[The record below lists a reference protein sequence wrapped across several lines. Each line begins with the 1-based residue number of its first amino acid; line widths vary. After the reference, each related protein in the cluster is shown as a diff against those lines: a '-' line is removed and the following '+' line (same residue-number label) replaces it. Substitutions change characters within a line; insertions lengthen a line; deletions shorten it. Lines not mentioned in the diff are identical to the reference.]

1 MPHSLCHN
9 YSTLLQKQPETNKQV
24 SLCSHKTLFA
34 KTSDW
39 SWAVVSQLL
48 VSRVARDLETEMD
61 KSDESVTSM
70 YSYKI

>member
-1 MPHSLCHN
+1 M
-9 YSTLLQKQPETNKQV
+9 NKFIY
-24 SLCSHKTLFA
+24 LNKIRITRKININIEEDKTLFA

-39 SWAVVSQLL
+39 SWAVVCQLL

-70 YSYKI
+70 YSNKI